1 MQLHQVVLDGEVE
14 KALGGVLV
22 QLVVPVHVPGG
33 GGDENGVLVVVFV
46 FAVIGQGLCPC
57 LVLCPVCSF
66 LLHLPREAR
75 QCWNLLL
82 SPNSLSNGVV
92 IRQNKVNE
100 KESLAHHAR
109 AFFSKFFVRFV
120 FFSLP

>member
-14 KALGGVLV
+14 KSLGGVLV

-33 GGDENGVLVVVFV
+33 GGDENGVRVVVFV

-66 LLHLPREAR
+66 CSLTEKGEAVLESASEPEQSVK
-75 QCWNLLL
+75 QC
-82 SPNSLSNGVV
+82 SYKAE
-92 IRQNKVNE
+92 QN
-100 KESLAHHAR
+100 
-109 AFFSKFFVRFV
+109 
-120 FFSLP
+120 

>member
-1 MQLHQVVLDGEVE
+1 MQLHKVVLDGEVE

-33 GGDENGVLVVVFV
+33 GGDENGVLVVVLV
-46 FAVIGQGLCPC
+46 FAVLGQRLCPC

-75 QCWNLLL
+75 QGRNLLL
-82 SPNSLSNGVV
+82 SPNSLSNSVV
-92 IRQNKVNE
+92 IRQNKINE
-100 KESLAHHAR
+100 KENLAHHAR
-109 AFFSKFFVRFV
+109 AFFSIFF
-120 FFSLP
+120 

>member
-33 GGDENGVLVVVFV
+33 GGDENGVRVVVFV

-57 LVLCPVCSF
+57 LSFCS
-66 LLHLPREAR
+66 LTERGEAG
-75 QCWNLLL
+75 Q
-82 SPNSLSNGVV
+82 
-92 IRQNKVNE
+92 
-100 KESLAHHAR
+100 ESASEPEQSVKR
-109 AFFSKFFVRFV
+109 CSY
-120 FFSLP
+120 